1 MPILS
6 MFTKYRI
13 CMVNIL
19 LPIEFSNVIGRIL
32 KHLNAVE
39 DFQLSLSDIKLNLQA
54 NILLDSLKNVAHTVT
69 HIQKW
74 DFAQHTQYCMQYIWI
89 WNYNLIKKKLENVEL
104 REKCRFLS
112 AIECLYNLCTV
123 QGILKIL
130 QVIMFITCS

>member
-69 HIQKW
+69 HIQK
-74 DFAQHTQYCMQYIWI
+74 
-89 WNYNLIKKKLENVEL
+89 
-104 REKCRFLS
+104 
-112 AIECLYNLCTV
+112 
-123 QGILKIL
+123 
-130 QVIMFITCS
+130 